1 MEIQGGARDESSF
14 ISNIIYQSHEISI
27 AHFNSSTSI
36 VWKNKWVTNWRI
48 IHDTSLGGKCLRYG
62 RQGKT
67 YNEQRSAVVLLFHET
82 KSIVTVWAAIS
93 SHGLIGPFEEIVN
106 SERYLSMLRN
116 NFIPQ
121 LLATALPFNTQ
132 WFMQDGARPHTA
144 NIVLDFLHEIFGT
157 RVISL
162 RFPGRFNGGQF
173 WPPNSPDLNPC
184 DFFLWGSLKEKIFPK
199 RPRDLMELRRLILQA
214 CSEIKEDMCRR
225 VIANI
230 SVRLDEVIN
239 QNGGHIEHVLS

>member
-1 MEIQGGARDESSF
+1 M
-14 ISNIIYQSHEISI
+14 
-27 AHFNSSTSI
+27 
-36 VWKNKWVTNWRI
+36 
-48 IHDTSLGGKCLRYG
+48 
-62 RQGKT
+62 
-67 YNEQRSAVVLLFHET
+67 
-82 KSIVTVWAAIS
+82 
-93 SHGLIGPFEEIVN
+93 
-106 SERYLSMLRN
+106 LSN

-132 WFMQDGARPHTA
+132 WFMQDRARPHTA

-162 RFPGRFNGGQF
+162 RFPGQFNGGQF
-173 WPPNSPDLNPC
+173 WPPNSPDLNP
-184 DFFLWGSLKEKIFPK
+184 S
-199 RPRDLMELRRLILQA
+199 